1 MKLFQKK
8 KLRKL
13 YSEKEQNEIR
23 KFHVMLLKMKKK
35 RPHIKEIRLINLI
48 YPDQNIIFK

>member
-1 MKLFQKK
+1 MKLFQKN

-23 KFHVMLLKMKKK
+23 NFHVMLLKMKKNA
-35 RPHIKEIRLINLI
+35 LT
-48 YPDQNIIFK
+48 